1 MDDDVPRSE
10 ARGEPDSV
18 VVASADAGA
27 TCVDVD
33 TLGADAAG
41 DAEVAAVK
49 SVSLLRTADVIDD
62 SRPRSRNAVRYSLKA
77 VSERMSGCEGF
88 CTP

>member
-1 MDDDVPRSE
+1 M
-10 ARGEPDSV
+10 
-18 VVASADAGA
+18 ASADVGA
-27 TCVDVD
+27 TGADVD
-33 TLGADAAG
+33 TLDADAVVDG
-41 DAEVAAVK
+41 EDGAAK

-62 SRPRSRNAVRYSLKA
+62 SRPRSRNAVKYNLNA